1 MATFAALLAVVLA
14 WGVVS
19 GRMARY
25 SITLPIVLV
34 VVGALLSVA
43 GVVVVELDSESLRVL
58 VELALSILL
67 FADATEI
74 SARWLRSSG
83 RLPLRMLG
91 LGFPLTVATG
101 FAAGY
106 WLLPGWSVWVVALL
120 AAALAATDAALAS
133 PVIMDERIPHQLR
146 RIIDVESGLNDGL
159 ATPLVLFFLA
169 GALASGG
176 PAGNEAPLV
185 HALAE
190 LAVGV
195 VVGVVLGA
203 AGARLLVSARR
214 TRWSSPAGERLAVV
228 VLPVLTYL
236 AAVALGGNGFIAAFV
251 AGIAAGT
258 VGREEVAEEQL
269 QLTNDIGTLVSA
281 AVWFIFGTLIPAV
294 VARGISWNILLYAVL
309 SLTLVRMLPVALA
322 LVRSGLGAREVVFLG
337 WIGPRG
343 LASILFGLI
352 AIEDLHTH
360 GLTAAA
366 DSVAEVIVVTVGL
379 SVLLHGLTAGIIAAR
394 WPADGTHPQ
403 PASVST
409 TEPPASPASR
419 KPTTKPST

>member
-19 GRMARY
+19 GRLARY

-34 VVGALLSVA
+34 GMGAVLSA
-43 GVVVVELDSESLRVL
+43 TEVVVVELDSEAVRTL

-83 RLPLRMLG
+83 RLPLRMLA

-106 WLLPGWSVWVVALL
+106 WLLPGVSVWVVALL
-120 AAALAATDAALAS
+120 AAALAATDAALAA

-169 GALASGG
+169 GAVASGG
-176 PAGNEAPLV
+176 PAGGEAAPLV
-185 HALAE
+185 QALVE

-195 VVGVVLGA
+195 AVGVVLGA
-203 AGARLLVSARR
+203 GGARLLVFARR
-214 TRWSSPAGERLAVV
+214 TSWSSAAGERLAVL
-228 VLPVLTYL
+228 VLPMLTYFT
-236 AAVALGGNGFIAAFV
+236 AAALGGNGFVAAFV

-258 VGREEVAEEQL
+258 VGREEVAEERL
-269 QLTNDIGTLVSA
+269 QLTNDVGTLLSA
-281 AVWFIFGTLIPAV
+281 AVWFVFGSLIPDV
-294 VARGISWNILLYAVL
+294 LARGSRGMPSFTRC
-309 SLTLVRMLPVALA
+309 SL
-322 LVRSGLGAREVVFLG
+322 
-337 WIGPRG
+337 
-343 LASILFGLI
+343 
-352 AIEDLHTH
+352 
-360 GLTAAA
+360 
-366 DSVAEVIVVTVGL
+366 
-379 SVLLHGLTAGIIAAR
+379 
-394 WPADGTHPQ
+394 
-403 PASVST
+403 
-409 TEPPASPASR
+409 
-419 KPTTKPST
+419 

>member
-1 MATFAALLAVVLA
+1 VATFAALLAVVLT
-14 WGVVS
+14 WGLVS

-83 RLPLRMLG
+83 RLPLRMLA

-106 WLLPGWSVWVVALL
+106 WLLSGWSVWVVALL

-169 GALASGG
+169 GALAHGG
-176 PAGNEAPLV
+176 PAGDEAPLV
-185 HALAE
+185 HALVE

-203 AGARLLVSARR
+203 GGARLLVSARR
-214 TRWSSPAGERLAVV
+214 TCWSSAAGDRLAVL

-251 AGIAAGT
+251 AGIAAGS
-258 VGREEVAEEQL
+258 VG
-269 QLTNDIGTLVSA
+269 
-281 AVWFIFGTLIPAV
+281 
-294 VARGISWNILLYAVL
+294 
-309 SLTLVRMLPVALA
+309 
-322 LVRSGLGAREVVFLG
+322 
-337 WIGPRG
+337 
-343 LASILFGLI
+343 
-352 AIEDLHTH
+352 
-360 GLTAAA
+360 
-366 DSVAEVIVVTVGL
+366 
-379 SVLLHGLTAGIIAAR
+379 
-394 WPADGTHPQ
+394 
-403 PASVST
+403 
-409 TEPPASPASR
+409 
-419 KPTTKPST
+419 

>member
-19 GRMARY
+19 GRLARY

-34 VVGALLSVA
+34 TMGAVLSA
-43 GVVVVELDSESLRVL
+43 TEVVVVELDSEAVRTL

-83 RLPLRMLG
+83 RLPLRMLAI
-91 LGFPLTVATG
+91 GFPLTVATG

-106 WLLPGWSVWVVALL
+106 WLLPGSSVWVVALL

-133 PVIMDERIPHQLR
+133 PVIMDERIPLQLR

-169 GALASGG
+169 GAVASGG
-176 PAGNEAPLV
+176 PAGGGAPLA
-185 HALAE
+185 HAMLE
-190 LAVGV
+190 LAIGV
-195 VVGVVLGA
+195 AVGVVLGA
-203 AGARLLVSARR
+203 GGARLLVSARR
-214 TRWSSPAGERLAVV
+214 TRWSSVAGERLAVLV
-228 VLPVLTYL
+228 VPMLTYFT
-236 AAVALGGNGFIAAFV
+236 AAALGGNGFVAAFV
-251 AGIAAGT
+251 AGIAAGS
-258 VGREEVAEEQL
+258 VGREEVAEERL
-269 QLTNDIGTLVSA
+269 QLTNDVGTLLSA
-281 AVWFIFGTLIPAV
+281 AVWFVFGSLIPNV
-294 VARGISWNILLYAVL
+294 VARGIPWNVLLYAVL

-322 LVRSGLGAREVVFLG
+322 LVRSGLRTRDLVFLG

-352 AIEDLHTH
+352 AIEDLHAH

-366 DSVAEVIVVTVGL
+366 DSVAEVIVVTVSL

-403 PASVST
+403 PAGVST
-409 TEPPASPASR
+409 TQPPASPASR
-419 KPTTKPST
+419 KPTKPST

>member
-14 WGVVS
+14 WGLVS
-19 GRMARY
+19 GRLARY

-34 VVGALLSVA
+34 VVGAILSA
-43 GVVVVELDSESLRVL
+43 TGVVVVELDSESVRVL

-83 RLPLRMLG
+83 RLPLRMLA

-106 WLLPGWSVWVVALL
+106 WLLSGWSVWVVALL

-176 PAGNEAPLV
+176 PAGGEAPLV
-185 HALAE
+185 HALVE

-203 AGARLLVSARR
+203 GGARLLVSARR
-214 TRWSSPAGERLAVV
+214 TRWSSPLRGNGSPSL

-236 AAVALGGNGFIAAFV
+236 TAVALGGNGFIAAFV

-258 VGREEVAEEQL
+258 VGREEVAEERL
-269 QLTNDIGTLVSA
+269 QLTNDVGTLVSA
-281 AVWFIFGTLIPAV
+281 AVWFVFGTLIPAV
-294 VARGISWNILLYAVL
+294 VARGISWNVLLYAVL

-322 LVRSGLGAREVVFLG
+322 LVRSGLGAREVLFLG

-352 AIEDLHTH
+352 AIEELHTH

-379 SVLLHGLTAGIIAAR
+379 SVLLHGLTAGVIAAR
-394 WPADGTHPQ
+394 WPTERTEPE
-403 PASVST
+403 PARVLPDQ
-409 TEPPASPASR
+409 PPASPASR
-419 KPTTKPST
+419 KATKPST

>member
-1 MATFAALLAVVLA
+1 MIPGHPGLNISADAHSGWEVAVATFAALLAVVLA

-25 SITLPIVLV
+25 SITLPIILVAMGAVLT
-34 VVGALLSVA
+34 ATN
-43 GVVVVELDSESLRVL
+43 VVVVELDSEAVRTL

-83 RLPLRMLG
+83 RLPLRMLA
-91 LGFPLTVATG
+91 LGFPLTVVTG

-106 WLLPGWSVWVVALL
+106 WLLAGSSTWVVALL

-133 PVIMDERIPHQLR
+133 PVIMDERIPRQLR

-169 GALASGG
+169 GAVASGG
-176 PAGNEAPLV
+176 PAGGEAPLT
-185 HALAE
+185 HAMVE
-190 LAVGV
+190 LAIGV
-195 VVGVVLGA
+195 VVGVALGVG
-203 AGARLLVSARR
+203 GARLLVSARR
-214 TRWSSPAGERLAVV
+214 TSWSSVAGERLAVL
-228 VLPVLTYL
+228 VLPMLTYFT
-236 AAVALGGNGFIAAFV
+236 AAALGGNGFIAAFV

-258 VGREEVAEEQL
+258 VGREEVAEDRL
-269 QLTNDIGTLVSA
+269 QLTNDVGTLVSA
-281 AVWFIFGTLIPAV
+281 AGWVIFGALIPAV
-294 VARGISWNILLYAVL
+294 VARGVSWNVLLYAVL
-309 SLTLVRMLPVALA
+309 SLTLVRMLPVTLA
-322 LVRSGLGAREVVFLG
+322 LVRSGLGAREVLFLG

-352 AIEDLHTH
+352 AIEELHAH

-366 DSVAEVIVVTVGL
+366 ESVAEVIVVTVGL
-379 SVLLHGLTAGIIAAR
+379 SVLLHGLTAGVIAAR
-394 WPADGTHPQ
+394 WPANRTN
-403 PASVST
+403 V
-409 TEPPASPASR
+409 
-419 KPTTKPST
+419 